1 MKKVELLAPG
11 GSKESFIA
19 AVQNGANA
27 IYVGGQQF
35 GARAY
40 AKNFTNEELVE
51 LFEYAHIRGVKVYVT
66 VNTVVFED
74 EFESVKQYLDFLYI
88 NQCDGVIVQDLGVVS
103 YLRNT
108 YPDFKI
114 VGSTQMN
121 IHNVEGAKFLESLG
135 LERVVLARETTLK
148 EVEEIKKNTNIELE
162 VFGHGALCVSY
173 SGQCLMSSFIG
184 NRSGNRGRCAQSCRL
199 NYRLIKNEE
208 YLNNPSPLL
217 STKDLLTLDNL
228 PSLLKSGISSIKI
241 EGRMKSAEYVAQVV
255 STYRKAIDLYYKKQE
270 YNTLRQDVY
279 NLKRVFNREF
289 TKGYILNEHDG
300 DLVNIYRNNHQ
311 GVEIGK
317 VSNVSKDLIKIQLKE
332 DLNQFDGIRIVSKE
346 DVGFI
351 VNKMEVKG
359 LLVNKAKKGDTV
371 YLRGKYK
378 VRVNDI
384 VLKTQ
389 DVELMNE
396 LGKTF
401 DKEYRKCNL
410 KAVLVA
416 NVGEHL
422 KLTYNDYEGHE
433 VSEEST
439 YIVEKALKAPLEKER
454 ALEQINKLGN
464 TAYTVNKFVFISD
477 NEAMVPM
484 KFINELR
491 VSLVNKLNELR
502 INKYPKRCLKE
513 EVFLTLPKN
522 RNNTASLR
530 VKIQKEEQ
538 VLPLLNKGLNEIY
551 VKGKRLYDRLK
562 SKYPDERFIYAYNRI
577 EDYKVNVNGSVLIC
591 ENGGLNKAKDSNIY
605 SDVYL
610 NITNSRALAFL
621 SSLGVKRTGISL
633 EISKSSLELMIEN
646 YKKNYYTNPT
656 IEMVVYGHVDLMLS
670 KYCPIA
676 KVNGNKQKHCME
688 CHLNKYE
695 LEDRLGVKFPL
706 EGDDNCIMHIYNSR
720 RLHLLEYLKEIKGL
734 VGNVRLDFTIESKEE
749 VEQIVDAYLSV
760 YNEEYESLILDNV
773 TYGHY
778 KNKVE

>member
-1 MKKVELLAPG
+1 MRKVELLAPG

-74 EFESVKQYLDFLYI
+74 EFESVKEYLDFLYI

-184 NRSGNRGRCAQSCRL
+184 SRSGNRGRCAQSCRL
-199 NYRLIKNEE
+199 NYRLVKNEE

-241 EGRMKSAEYVAQVV
+241 EGRMKSPEYVAQVV

-270 YNTLRQDVY
+270 YNTLKEDVY

-311 GVEIGK
+311 GVEIGR
-317 VSNVSKDLIKIQLKE
+317 VANVSKDYVKIQLKQ

-359 LLVNKAKKGDTV
+359 LLVNKAKKGDIVTI
-371 YLRGKYK
+371 RTNAK
-378 VRVNDI
+378 VKVNDV

-416 NVGEHL
+416 NVGEAL

-439 YIVEKALKAPLEKER
+439 YIVDKALKAPLEKER
-454 ALEQINKLGN
+454 ALEQVNKLGN
-464 TAYTVNKFVFISD
+464 TAYT
-477 NEAMVPM
+477 
-484 KFINELR
+484 
-491 VSLVNKLNELR
+491 VNKLNELR
-502 INKYPKRCLKE
+502 INKYPNRSLKE
-513 EVFLTLPKN
+513 EVFLKLPKN
-522 RNNTASLR
+522 RINTSSLR

-538 VLPLLNKGLNEIY
+538 VLPLLNKGISEIY
-551 VKGKRLYDRLK
+551 VKGKRLFDRLK
-562 SKYPDERFIYAYNRI
+562 AKYPNERFVYAYNRI
-577 EDYKVNVNGSVLIC
+577 EDYKANVNGPVLVC
-591 ENGGLNKAKDSNIY
+591 ENGGLNKAKNNNIY

-621 SSLGVKRTGISL
+621 ASLGVKRTGISL
-633 EISKSSLELMIEN
+633 EISKSSLELMVEN
-646 YKKNYYTNPT
+646 YKKNYYTNPSL
-656 IEMVVYGHVDLMLS
+656 EMVVYGHVDLMLS

-720 RLHLLEYLKEIKGL
+720 RLHLLEYLKEIKAL